1 MKARQIPKWGQVF
14 SHLKSGVVEMKY
26 QDRDKTLIDA
36 QVTLVT
42 GFIPENHQKEQ
53 SPNNPLN
60 QEQMTAFDLK
70 KRQWIQFE
78 LQSIKEYT
86 GLVSYVKPRTDND
99 RPRTDTSRETSGNQR
114 TQEEGNARKFRSRYD
129 PEADKAKT

>member
-14 SHLKSGVVEMKY
+14 SHLKSGVVVLSYE
-26 QDRDKTLIDA
+26 DRNREVRDV

-60 QEQMTAFDLK
+60 QEQLTAFDLK
-70 KRQWIQFE
+70 IRQWITFN

-86 GLVSYVKPRTDND
+86 GLVSYTKPRESDD
-99 RPRTDTSRETSGNQR
+99 RQRTDVGRETSSDQG

-129 PEADKAKT
+129 PQTDKG